1 MALADLDTTLA
12 ELRAASERIGAN
24 LLELELDPGRELL
37 EQVALEG
44 ESAARWSQASGALL
58 ELWRRH
64 ELLQE
69 LLQRAEAVR
78 GGRGRLPADR
88 LAELE
93 ELLRGRSIVLSTGPV
108 APERRALLD
117 TSRANRRC
125 TPRELLAQMA
135 AAFDEANAT
144 LAALTAPWDALTPRL
159 AHAGAALRE
168 ATEQA
173 AGAEPDTE
181 ALAGARRRHAELSA
195 LLAHDPLA
203 VAPDAVAALEASVA
217 ASAGEARA
225 IAELRARVDERLA
238 RARELLR
245 AVEQARE
252 EALSARERAVA
263 KIVAPDVAEPPDAA
277 GLAEGLAQ
285 VERLTATGRWRQ
297 AHEGLAHWTARADAV
312 LEQARAAAA
321 ANRAPVEARN
331 QLRGRLDAYRAKARA
346 LRLLETPAVAELH
359 ERAHR
364 ALFAAP
370 TDLAQAEQLVARY
383 QQALSTRP
391 TTSEVAR

>member
-1 MALADLDTTLA
+1 MALADIDTTLT
-12 ELRAASERIGAN
+12 ELRAASERVGAN
-24 LLELELDPGRELL
+24 LLELELDPGRDLL

-44 ESAARWSQASGALL
+44 ESAARWSQASTTLL

-64 ELLQE
+64 ELLQD
-69 LLQRAEAVR
+69 LLQRAAAVR

-93 ELLRGRSIVLSTGPV
+93 ELLRGRSIVVSTGPV

-117 TSRANRRC
+117 TSRASRRC

-135 AAFDEANAT
+135 AAFDEATAT
-144 LAALTAPWDALTPRL
+144 LAALTAPWDALAPRL

-168 ATEQA
+168 ATERA
-173 AGAEPDTE
+173 AGAEPD

-203 VAPDAVAALEASVA
+203 VAPDAVTTLEASLA
-217 ASAGEARA
+217 EIADEAQA
-225 IAELRARVDERLA
+225 IAELRAGADERLA

-245 AVEQARE
+245 TVGQARD
-252 EALSARERAVA
+252 EALSARETALA
-263 KIVAPDVAEPPDAA
+263 KILAPDVAEPPDAA
-277 GLAEGLAQ
+277 GLAEALARVQ
-285 VERLTATGRWRQ
+285 QLTAAGRWRQ
-297 AHEGLAHWTARADAV
+297 AHEDLARWTARADAA
-312 LEQARAAAA
+312 LDQARAAAA
-321 ANRAPVEARN
+321 ANRAPVETRN

-346 LRLLETPAVAELH
+346 LRLLETPAIAELH